1 MIYIQVKLISY
12 PKETDLIAKMAAS
25 ICYSGGH
32 DYEEIRKDAERKPA
46 EYLSKIVKNG
56 HLSILEH
63 NIYVFYVS
71 GLSRV
76 CYDKKTEIYTKTGWK
91 YLKDVTMKD
100 EFLTRKENGR
110 VEFQKAINLINFK
123 YEGEMHKY
131 KSQNID
137 LLVTPNHNLFTR
149 RYDLRKNDNTNFSLI
164 PSNQLPQKRMVF
176 DKRITHNPD
185 IPDTITIKGYSY
197 IRKDNRGRDRSV
209 IVPDLVIERTV
220 FFRFLAWYLS
230 EGNTQYNS
238 KENSYQIRIYQS
250 TKKQAH
256 RNEIEE
262 TIIRLGYNS
271 NRLKNFIQFKS
282 MILGKFLKKLG
293 RSYEKEIPFDLFKE
307 FNRSYAR
314 IFLSTYAKGDGTVE
328 SNGHV
333 RLYTTS
339 KRLANQLQML
349 SFIAG
354 YTANIWVDDRSGS
367 MRQIGNKYFKNQ
379 RKCYVVSLSKGK
391 RNKNP
396 VMKKDLHFSTI
407 KYHDN
412 VYCVE
417 VPKHH
422 VIFIR
427 RNSKALWC
435 GNCSHQLVRKRIASY
450 SQQSQRYV
458 DAKNFRAV
466 IPETIENS
474 QFTEQYSKKL
484 EECSNLYQEMVDSGI
499 PKEDARFI
507 LPGATTTQLIVSM
520 NAHSLVDFFVQ
531 RLCVK
536 SQWEIRQLAEI
547 MLDEAQKVSPLIFK
561 DLGAYCDFYG
571 YCPENDKSCGRIKTL
586 KEILHNDN

>member
-1 MIYIQVKLISY
+1 
-12 PKETDLIAKMAAS
+12 
-25 ICYSGGH
+25 
-32 DYEEIRKDAERKPA
+32 
-46 EYLSKIVKNG
+46 
-56 HLSILEH
+56 
-63 NIYVFYVS
+63 
-71 GLSRV
+71 
-76 CYDKKTEIYTKTGWK
+76 
-91 YLKDVTMKD
+91 
-100 EFLTRKENGR
+100 
-110 VEFQKAINLINFK
+110 
-123 YEGEMHKY
+123 
-131 KSQNID
+131 
-137 LLVTPNHNLFTR
+137 
-149 RYDLRKNDNTNFSLI
+149 
-164 PSNQLPQKRMVF
+164 
-176 DKRITHNPD
+176 
-185 IPDTITIKGYSY
+185 
-197 IRKDNRGRDRSV
+197 
-209 IVPDLVIERTV
+209 
-220 FFRFLAWYLS
+220 
-230 EGNTQYNS
+230 
-238 KENSYQIRIYQS
+238 
-250 TKKQAH
+250 
-256 RNEIEE
+256 
-262 TIIRLGYNS
+262 
-271 NRLKNFIQFKS
+271 
-282 MILGKFLKKLG
+282 
-293 RSYEKEIPFDLFKE
+293 
-307 FNRSYAR
+307 
-314 IFLSTYAKGDGTVE
+314 
-328 SNGHV
+328 
-333 RLYTTS
+333 
-339 KRLANQLQML
+339 
-349 SFIAG
+349 
-354 YTANIWVDDRSGS
+354 
-367 MRQIGNKYFKNQ
+367 
-379 RKCYVVSLSKGK
+379 
-391 RNKNP
+391 
-396 VMKKDLHFSTI
+396 MKKDLHFSTI